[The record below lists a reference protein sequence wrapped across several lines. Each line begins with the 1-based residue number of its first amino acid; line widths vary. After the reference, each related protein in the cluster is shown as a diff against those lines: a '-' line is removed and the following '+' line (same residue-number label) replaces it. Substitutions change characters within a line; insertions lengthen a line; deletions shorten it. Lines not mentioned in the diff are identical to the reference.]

1 MIRIAFVGAGRMAAA
16 HKQALRRIGGMSF
29 VGAHDVVPE
38 RSEKLMEGTDGRA
51 FDGVERMLDEARP
64 DAAVVTLPVLARRG
78 IEADLAERG
87 IHVLAEKPIAMDIQ
101 QGLEV
106 CQRIERTGA
115 IVLVGYQIRYHPAVD
130 RMKELLAGKRPALA
144 CGGWCHS
151 LPPIMWIR
159 DKSQAGGQ
167 LVDQS
172 THIIDLWRYI
182 IGDITTVYARSNR
195 GLFDDVETFKNDD
208 ASAVALT
215 FANGC
220 VGSLAS
226 TYASFH
232 TKSTK
237 HGPWFDIVARDLQLR
252 FAQWKTLLAETP
264 KGSETYQPAVD
275 PLAVQDTAWVE
286 SIRTG
291 GRSGLRNTYRE
302 ALRSIEVSLAA
313 NRSMETNQ
321 PERCDT
327 VPAQTEQAHE

>member
-1 MIRIAFVGAGRMAAA
+1 
-16 HKQALRRIGGMSF
+16 
-29 VGAHDVVPE
+29 
-38 RSEKLMEGTDGRA
+38 
-51 FDGVERMLDEARP
+51 
-64 DAAVVTLPVLARRG
+64 
-78 IEADLAERG
+78 
-87 IHVLAEKPIAMDIQ
+87 
-101 QGLEV
+101 
-106 CQRIERTGA
+106 
-115 IVLVGYQIRYHPAVD
+115 
-130 RMKELLAGKRPALA
+130 
-144 CGGWCHS
+144 
-151 LPPIMWIR
+151 
-159 DKSQAGGQ
+159 

-172 THIIDLWRYI
+172 TLIIDLWRYI

-252 FAQWKTLLAETP
+252 FSGWTTLLAETP

-275 PLAVQDTAWVE
+275 PLAVQDTAWIE
-286 SIRTG
+286 AIRACN
-291 GRSGLRNTYRE
+291 RSGLRITYRE

-313 NRSMETNQ
+313 NRSMETGQ